1 MHVCMNLYIEE
12 TFCFSDTWVRNGKDF
27 QIRCLSITDLRPSL
41 FPNLPLLPPK
51 VSRLPLSRL
60 IIKGPQKTTT
70 FDGSH
75 EGGNPPYLTSKKRL
89 NQSGGIEVSTV

>member
-1 MHVCMNLYIEE
+1 MYVIIHRGNFLLFGHMGSKKER
-12 TFCFSDTWVRNGKDF
+12 FSDNRTSHF
-27 QIRCLSITDLRPSL
+27 LLILL
-41 FPNLPLLPPK
+41 NLPLLPPK